1 MPIIVEYSYADGTK
15 EKVTYPVQVW
25 RKNDAQVTKVL
36 ATDKELTGVLL
47 DPDLE
52 TADVDVSNNSWPK
65 QEQESEFDSF
75 KEGTE
80 DQYVL
85 RQIYYI
91 KKPMFLHRLLFFLY
105 ICSVMSIPLFISGG
119 EIAFV
124 IFIVIMVF
132 GADKVPDIARGL
144 GKGMRTLKNATED
157 IKSEITKSADKQ
169 GINTDIAKDMKK
181 EIDDAKKNIEEI
193 TGSVKRKF

>member
-1 MPIIVEYSYADGTK
+1 M
-15 EKVTYPVQVW
+15 
-25 RKNDAQVTKVL
+25 
-36 ATDKELTGVLL
+36 
-47 DPDLE
+47 
-52 TADVDVSNNSWPK
+52 
-65 QEQESEFDSF
+65 
-75 KEGTE
+75 
-80 DQYVL
+80 
-85 RQIYYI
+85 
-91 KKPMFLHRLLFFLY
+91 
-105 ICSVMSIPLFISGG
+105 
-119 EIAFV
+119 